1 MELGE
6 SEAVKIVV
14 LGDNDFHRLAS
25 RHGFPPKVVLLR
37 TGNQSTTS
45 IAEILIRHKTELEQL
60 HHSSDYGLLEL
71 L

>member
-14 LGDNDFHRLAS
+14 LGDNDFHRFAS
-25 RHGFPPKVVLLR
+25 RHGFPPKVVLLH
-37 TGNQSTTS
+37 TSNQSTQA
-45 IAEILIRHKTELEQL
+45 IAEVLIRHKAEIDELHRSGE
-60 HHSSDYGLLEL
+60 YGMLEL